1 MKKLSIVKIGG
12 NVLDDAV
19 TLETFLADFSA
30 LDGAKILVHGG
41 GKLATELAKQIGIEQ
56 IMVDGRRI
64 TDAETLK
71 ITVMVYAGLIN
82 KQVVAALQAKNIQAI
97 GLSGA
102 DANLIRTTKRAIKQI
117 DYGFVGDIDNKSV
130 NTNLLAKFLVLG
142 LVPIFSAITHNGEGQ
157 LLNTNADTIASALAV
172 GMSAIYEVQLVYCFE
187 KNGVLRTIEDE
198 NSVIQTISKAT
209 YTELVKEGVISKG
222 MIPKLDNA
230 FAAIEN
236 GVKSVVITHANNLL
250 STTYDCK
257 YNNKGTTLIA

>member
-19 TLETFLADFSA
+19 ALERFLADFSA

-41 GKLATELAKQIGIEQ
+41 GKMATELARQIGIEQ
-56 IMVDGRRI
+56 TMVDGRRI

-82 KQVVAALQAKNIQAI
+82 KQIVAALQAKNIQAI

-102 DANLIRTTKRAIKQI
+102 DANVICATKRAKNPI
-117 DYGFVGDIDNKSV
+117 DYGFVGDMDSESV
-130 NTNLLAKFLVLG
+130 NTNLLAKFLNLA
-142 LVPIFSAITHNGEGQ
+142 LVPVFSAITHNGQGQ

-172 GMSAIYEVQLVYCFE
+172 AMAEIYEVHLIYCFE

-198 NSVIQTISKAT
+198 NSVIETISKAT
-209 YTELVKEGVISKG
+209 YTALVNEGVISKG

-236 GVKSVVITHANNLL
+236 GVKSVIITHANNLL
-250 STTYDCK
+250 STSYDC
-257 YNNKGTTLIA
+257 KGTTLIA

>member
-19 TLETFLADFSA
+19 ALERFLADFSA

-82 KQVVAALQAKNIQAI
+82 KQVVASLQAKNIQAI

-102 DANLIRTTKRAIKQI
+102 DANIICTVKRAINPI
-117 DYGFVGDIDNKSV
+117 DYGFVGDMDSKSV
-130 NTNLLAKFLVLG
+130 NTNLLAKFLDLE
-142 LVPIFSAITHNGEGQ
+142 LVPVFSAITHNGQGQ

-172 GMSAIYEVQLVYCFE
+172 AMTEIYEVKLIYCFE

-198 NSVIQTISKAT
+198 NSVIETITKTT
-209 YTELVKEGVISKG
+209 YTTLINEGIISKG

-230 FAAIEN
+230 FVAIEN
-236 GVKSVVITHANNLL
+236 GVKLVVITHANNLL

-257 YNNKGTTLIA
+257 GTTLIA

>member
-12 NVLDDAV
+12 NVLDNAED
-19 TLETFLADFSA
+19 LEKFLADFSA
-30 LDGAKILVHGG
+30 LEGAKILVHGG

-56 IMVDGRRI
+56 TMVDGRRI

-82 KQVVAALQAKNIQAI
+82 KQVVAALQAKNTQAI

-102 DANLIRTTKRAIKQI
+102 DANVIQTTKRAIKQI

-130 NTNLLAKFLVLG
+130 NANLLAKFLDLK
-142 LVPIFSAITHNGEGQ
+142 LVPVFSAITHNGEGQ

-172 GMSAIYEVQLVYCFE
+172 AMAENYEVQLVYCFE
-187 KNGVLRTIEDE
+187 KNGVLRNVEDE
-198 NSVIQTISKAT
+198 NSVITTITKTT
-209 YTELVKEGVISKG
+209 YKDLVNEGVIYKG

-236 GVKSVVITHANNLL
+236 GVKAVRIIHANSLL

-257 YNNKGTTLIA
+257 GTTLIA